1 MPLPETMLLM
11 CSLWYDHANVKIFH
25 VMRENC
31 EEKLCSWVKIGAK
44 NMLSGGATNSGL
56 KSQSP
61 GTVAA
66 LCLHKHQSTQVDEII
81 FTT

>member
-44 NMLSGGATNSGL
+44 NMLSEGCHKFWSK
-56 KSQSP
+56 KSKSRY
-61 GTVAA
+61 GCRS
-66 LCLHKHQSTQVDEII
+66 LFTQASKYSS
-81 FTT
+81 